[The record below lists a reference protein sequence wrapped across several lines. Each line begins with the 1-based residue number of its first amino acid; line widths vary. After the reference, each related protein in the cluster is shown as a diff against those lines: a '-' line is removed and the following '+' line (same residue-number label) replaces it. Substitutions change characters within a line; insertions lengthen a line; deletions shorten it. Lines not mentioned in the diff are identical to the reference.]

1 MKFSSAVYKDALDV
15 ATMKDY
21 RDDVKVFNEWF
32 EDITVKIVRD
42 KGDNS
47 YKKEY
52 LRHLFRIYITSRNK
66 DFIDLIKTERRKW
79 LTNKQSAD
87 YDYLDL
93 MEFALAEYVN
103 SKELKE
109 WLPLK
114 DDKSPNPE
122 FLVLSAEIK
131 EIKLLVVKDGAKG
144 KDSNKTKAHKSRIP
158 E

>member
-52 LRHLFRIYITSRNK
+52 LRYLFRIYITSRNK
-66 DFIDLIKTERRKW
+66 DFIDLIKTERCKW

-93 MEFALAEYVN
+93 MKFALAEYVN

-144 KDSNKTKAHKSRIP
+144 KDGNKTKAHKSRIP